1 MSSGK
6 VRMKRDGFL
15 LIIAVFSLIHFSCGK
30 NGEETKPNRLSFN
43 IDSALIAPE
52 TVIDGYKLSFNPP
65 AGLARSEE
73 FLKKL
78 NSGVEISNREQK
90 EIFTRPVDVF
100 VDSSFN
106 IVVVSAVESA
116 VKDSV
121 AGGLTKVTGA
131 IKKQFSAEKMKFA
144 EFLKDDIR
152 ISQFLIQDSV
162 NVIFKL
168 LLENPDKKVMQF
180 DYIIPQSNYRNEI
193 KAIESSIGSIKYKK

>member
-1 MSSGK
+1 MSVGK
-6 VRMKRDGFL
+6 VRIKSAILASF
-15 LIIAVFSLIHFSCGK
+15 IALASIIHFSCGG
-30 NGEETKPNRLSFN
+30 NGEEKKPNRLSFN

-52 TVIDGYKLSFNPP
+52 ADIEGYKVSFNPP

-116 VKDSV
+116 VKDSA
-121 AGGLTKVTGA
+121 AGGLAKVTGA

-168 LLENPDKKVMQF
+168 LLENPDKKIMQF
-180 DYIIPQSNYRNEI
+180 DYIIPQRNYRNEI